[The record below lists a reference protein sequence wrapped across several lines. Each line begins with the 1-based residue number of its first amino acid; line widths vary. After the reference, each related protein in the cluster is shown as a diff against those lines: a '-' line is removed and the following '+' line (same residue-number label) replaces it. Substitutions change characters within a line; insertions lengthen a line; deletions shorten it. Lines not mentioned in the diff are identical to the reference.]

1 MPTVRFLALEETIGR
16 KPQHFEAPGTRVS
29 EYFGSHVFN
38 RKAMRQYMTSE
49 AFKAVNDSIENGTK
63 ISRNI
68 ADQVASGMKAWALSL
83 GATHYTHWFQPLTG
97 ATAEK
102 HDSFFEP
109 TGNGEAMEKFSGGML
124 VQQEPDASSFPN
136 GGIRNTFEARG

>member
-38 RKAMRQYMTSE
+38 QKAMRQYMTSE

-63 ISRNI
+63 ISRDI

-102 HDSFFEP
+102 HAWE
-109 TGNGEAMEKFSGGML
+109 TACQIYIKRKRY
-124 VQQEPDASSFPN
+124 ASD
-136 GGIRNTFEARG
+136 RNLQRSLPHLR